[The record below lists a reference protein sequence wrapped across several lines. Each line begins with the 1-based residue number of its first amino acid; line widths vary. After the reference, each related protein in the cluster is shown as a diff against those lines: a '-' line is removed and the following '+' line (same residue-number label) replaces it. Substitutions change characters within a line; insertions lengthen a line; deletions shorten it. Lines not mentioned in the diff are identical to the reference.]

1 MAIVYRH
8 IRKDTNKVFYVGI
21 GKKSNRAYSKH
32 QRNKYWQSIVDKAD
46 YIVEII
52 KDGITWEEAIQFEID
67 LIKQYGRKDLGT
79 GILSNM
85 TDGGEGNNNQLCS
98 IETRIKMG
106 NTRRG
111 RKHSEQTKQKI
122 SKMLKGKKHTP
133 EAVEK
138 NRQAHIGIRVSEE
151 TKAKLSKMF
160 KGRSVSDDIREKV
173 SKSNS
178 QFQFEKYTLEG
189 DYIDTYESMYLAL
202 KSVGKPATARHI
214 YNCLNTSGRSCGF
227 IWKKIIKN
235 N

>member
-46 YIVEII
+46 YIVEIV
-52 KDGITWEEAIQFEID
+52 KDDINWEEAKQLEID
-67 LIKQYGRKDLGT
+67 LINQYGRKDLGT

-85 TDGGEGNNNQLCS
+85 TDGGDGCVNTICS
-98 IETRIKMG
+98 DETRTKMG
-106 NTRRG
+106 NSRRG
-111 RKHSEQTKQKI
+111 RKHSEEAKQKI

-133 EAVEK
+133 ESVEK
-138 NRQAHIGIRVSEE
+138 NRQAHIGQIRTDE
-151 TKAKLSKMF
+151 TKAKISQKL
-160 KGRSVSDDIREKV
+160 KGKVVSDETRTKV
-173 SKSNS
+173 AKLNS
-178 QFQFEKYTLEG
+178 QFQIEKYTIEG
-189 DYIDTYESMYLAL
+189 DYITTYESMYLAL

-227 IWKKIIKN
+227 IWKKIIKK
-235 N
+235 